1 MQIEH
6 DHIGS
11 GEAGSRQGR
20 EKEFIDHSIA
30 GHPNRTAGSLMSRN
44 NQTSAMPLCGDRYL
58 PTIKQI
64 PTDATCR
71 MCELLIGGRSHA
83 PLSLRWGRNSG
94 SFFRALKTKPLPG
107 AIPPRVAHSHTNH
120 TMGLESSSTT

>member
-71 MCELLIGGRSHA
+71 MCELLIGGQGEALFDLRQIREIGRGSGGGRVEISGVA
-83 PLSLRWGRNSG
+83 GSL
-94 SFFRALKTKPLPG
+94 
-107 AIPPRVAHSHTNH
+107 
-120 TMGLESSSTT
+120 